1 MKYLIALLLAFTANA
16 NALTARSFIVTD
28 MNGNTILQMN
38 SEEKRYIAS
47 ITKLFVAEQAIK
59 LDPTE
64 TIMVTKEDLRN
75 GRMRSSPLRAGQ
87 SYTRR
92 QLTELALIPSD
103 NVAAIALGRSSP
115 PNTLLATL
123 VESSGLN
130 PANQSTASDLA
141 KEARNL
147 YLTEIGNISTQ
158 TTTEIGQRRSTNPL
172 LAKAGW
178 EFYLSKTGFINDSGG
193 CLVVVLKVKDE
204 IRTIAILGATNVKER
219 WKDLIEVRRM
229 LGDSDFYVPITVT
242 KVLKRKKR

>member
-1 MKYLIALLLAFTANA
+1 MKYLVALLLAFTANA

-38 SEEKRYIAS
+38 SEEKRSIAS

-59 LDPTE
+59 LDPAE

-87 SYTRR
+87 FYTRR

-147 YLTEIGNISTQ
+147 YLTEIGNISTK

-172 LAKAGW
+172 LTKAGW

-204 IRTIAILGATNVKER
+204 IRTIVILGATNVKER

-229 LGDSDFYVPITVT
+229 LGQTSMS
-242 KVLKRKKR
+242 R